1 MVTLSPDR
9 LSLLLFNRKPIQ
21 LNTRSAWVFVAGTHG
36 NFLASLT
43 SVGYCFFLLLHQP
56 KGSLP
61 TIPENGQNDHFQ
73 ACRQR
78 SPRVAKGLQGSR
90 GTPGL
95 GWSKLLSRNN
105 LLNAKYVL
113 VLVPMFNLCSVLCL
127 HKKWYFN
134 LF

>member
-1 MVTLSPDR
+1 MINLVITNLTHPWGPPWALATLGDM
-9 LSLLLFNRKPIQ
+9 L
-21 LNTRSAWVFVAGTHG
+21 
-36 NFLASLT
+36 
-43 SVGYCFFLLLHQP
+43 
-56 KGSLP
+56 
-61 TIPENGQNDHFQ
+61 ENDYFEEIGHFQ
-73 ACRQR
+73 SCRQW

-113 VLVPMFNLCSVLCL
+113 VLVPMFNTLLCL
-127 HKKWYFN
+127 HKRWYFN